1 MDLQKAAVEIRE
13 ILEGKRKELE
23 LTFIEDTHT
32 YFMKDVDG
40 VVKTNFPSVSKVLKK
55 FYPEF
60 PTDEAAEKKSKGDP
74 VVKQQLIEEWA
85 AAGDYSTN
93 MGTKAISIFLL
104 GVIIGVFYSCSPVKR
119 VLSNPKYYEA
129 VKKQVI
135 LNGECVNDTITEEVL
150 KDTII
155 YKDTVI
161 HDSFKVNM
169 PMECHLDTNQGI
181 DKQVIFLQVKTQ
193 YHLSTNGLKCV

>member
-1 MDLQKAAVEIRE
+1 
-13 ILEGKRKELE
+13 
-23 LTFIEDTHT
+23 
-32 YFMKDVDG
+32 
-40 VVKTNFPSVSKVLKK
+40 
-55 FYPEF
+55 
-60 PTDEAAEKKSKGDP
+60 
-74 VVKQQLIEEWA
+74 
-85 AAGDYSTN
+85 
-93 MGTKAISIFLL
+93 MGTKAIGIFLL
-104 GVIIGVFYSCSPVKR
+104 GVIVSVFYSCSPVKR

-169 PMECHLDTNQGI
+169 PMECHLDTIVNDFSVYLENGNLWVKWLGQVPTRTINKQTTHVVVDRAKEAILIDSCKSLELKLYDKENQLVR
-181 DKQVIFLQVKTQ
+181 KNKTIFKL
-193 YHLSTNGLKCV
+193 YIGLAFLLLFMLRKPLLRLVGL

>member
-1 MDLQKAAVEIRE
+1 
-13 ILEGKRKELE
+13 
-23 LTFIEDTHT
+23 
-32 YFMKDVDG
+32 
-40 VVKTNFPSVSKVLKK
+40 
-55 FYPEF
+55 
-60 PTDEAAEKKSKGDP
+60 
-74 VVKQQLIEEWA
+74 
-85 AAGDYSTN
+85 
-93 MGTKAISIFLL
+93 MGAKAIYIFLL
-104 GVIIGVFYSCSPVKR
+104 GAIISVFYSCSPVKR

-169 PMECHLDTNQGI
+169 PMECHLDTIVNDFSVYLENSNLWVKWLGQVPTRTINKQTTHVVVDRAKEAILIDSCANQERKIYDLNNKIGSTKKTKFKLLAI
-181 DKQVIFLQVKTQ
+181 IVILTLLLFRKPLLRLVKPF
-193 YHLSTNGLKCV
+193 

>member
-1 MDLQKAAVEIRE
+1 
-13 ILEGKRKELE
+13 
-23 LTFIEDTHT
+23 
-32 YFMKDVDG
+32 
-40 VVKTNFPSVSKVLKK
+40 
-55 FYPEF
+55 
-60 PTDEAAEKKSKGDP
+60 
-74 VVKQQLIEEWA
+74 
-85 AAGDYSTN
+85 

-104 GVIIGVFYSCSPVKR
+104 GVIISVFYSCSPVKR
-119 VLSNPKYYEA
+119 VLSNPKYYAE

-169 PMECHLDTNQGI
+169 PMECHLDTIVNDFSVYLENGNLWVKWLGQVPTRTINKQTTHVVVDRAKEAILIDSCKSLELKLYDKENQLVR
-181 DKQVIFLQVKTQ
+181 KNKTIFKL
-193 YHLSTNGLKCV
+193 YIGLAFLLLFMLRKPLLRLVGL